1 MLELHTLM
9 SAARSAADSSD
20 CGNGSKK
27 LTPEQQRN
35 LNLALSVIVILEL
48 ILFVW
53 AIFRAIKC
61 SQATPDS
68 RAVHLL
74 FATVSP
80 ILYLIFS
87 HAVEGFC
94 PK

>member
-1 MLELHTLM
+1 MLELHALM
-9 SAARSAADSSD
+9 SAARAVSTGDSE
-20 CGNGSKK
+20 
-27 LTPEQQRN
+27 EQKN
-35 LNLALSVIVILEL
+35 LNVAQAVIVVIEL
-48 ILFVW
+48 IFFVW

-94 PK
+94 SK

>member
-9 SAARSAADSSD
+9 SAAHAAATDSN
-20 CGNGSKK
+20 GNP
-27 LTPEQQRN
+27 TPGQQRN
-35 LNLALSVIVILEL
+35 LNVALTVIVILEL

-80 ILYLIFS
+80 ILYIIFS
-87 HAVEGFC
+87 YAVEGFC

>member
-1 MLELHTLM
+1 MLELYTLM
-9 SAARSAADSSD
+9 SAARAATDSD
-20 CGNGSKK
+20 NGDNGDKK
-27 LTPEQQRN
+27 LTPAQQRN
-35 LNLALSVIVILEL
+35 LNIAFAVIIVLEL
-48 ILFVW
+48 VLFVW

-80 ILYLIFS
+80 VLYLIFS
-87 HAVEGFC
+87 YAVEGFC
-94 PK
+94 RQ